1 MITSITEAQFNIA
14 LGNLLQAMLPQFPAG
29 QIIVGQVNRVAS
41 PLGDYVVFWPLRR
54 PRLGTDV
61 ENPIDAVFT
70 GTITPIDSN
79 TSTLNITAVNPNF
92 TGQIAVNSQIFGIGI
107 ALPTIVTALGTG
119 TGGIGTYIVTP
130 SQTIGSETLAAGF
143 VQFDQATEVVTQIEV
158 HGPASGD
165 NAQVIQQ
172 LFRSEFAVSAMSGTG
187 ITPLFVDPPR
197 QVPFI
202 TAASQYENRWIID
215 AHFDCAPI
223 ISIPQEFASA
233 ATVNVVSVTA
243 AYH

>member
-61 ENPIDAVFT
+61 ENATDAVFT
-70 GTITPIDSN
+70 GTITPINSN

-92 TGQIAVNSQIFGIGI
+92 TGQIAVGSQIFGVNI
-107 ALPTIVTALGTG
+107 ALPTVVTALGTG

-130 SQTIGSETLAAGF
+130 SQTIGSENSCRRF
-143 VQFDQATEVVTQIEV
+143 RSVR
-158 HGPASGD
+158 SGD
-165 NAQVIQQ
+165 
-172 LFRSEFAVSAMSGTG
+172 RSRDS
-187 ITPLFVDPPR
+187 D
-197 QVPFI
+197 
-202 TAASQYENRWIID
+202 
-215 AHFDCAPI
+215 
-223 ISIPQEFASA
+223 
-233 ATVNVVSVTA
+233 
-243 AYH
+243 